1 MQQKIKA
8 IINISN
14 NLYSQNEIQ
23 KSILLN
29 ELIYVKG
36 LVGSGKSYRIAS
48 LYKNLNL
55 NFFIIL
61 NNSEE
66 ASYYLNDFE
75 NFLPKDEVLFFPSSF
90 KKEATQEVYE
100 NSNILSRSE
109 VLKKIK
115 NKTKSKLI
123 VSYSEAIFEKII
135 SQNILNKKTLYFDK
149 VKSFSLDSINELLF
163 KLGFN
168 RVPFVST
175 PGEFS
180 IRGGILD
187 IYSFSYNHPYRLEFF
202 DDKVERICS
211 FNIETQISISA
222 FENITILPNTS
233 NIDFSKKRN
242 SFFDFFPENTVYIFN
257 DFDRTINSLK
267 KLYANA
273 EKLYKSKKTKD
284 YSPETLF
291 ISDNEIIDKI
301 KNKNAIL
308 FESSIYIKKLKKIHV
323 KQYPQPS
330 FNKKFNFLINHLN
343 NNSDKGFKN
352 IIFCSNENQAK
363 RFHDIFQ
370 EMEVNV
376 KYKTIIKPIYK
387 GFEDE
392 EAKISFFTD
401 HQIFERYHK
410 YKLRNNYSN
419 FQNLS
424 LKEIN
429 KLNKGDYVT
438 HIDHGIGK
446 FAGLLK
452 IKINNSLQE
461 SVKILYG
468 DSDILYLSIHSLY
481 KISKY
486 NGKDGAIPKIYKLG
500 SKAWKN
506 LKIKTKKKVKKIAFD
521 LIKLYAKRKEKIG
534 FAFNPDSYLQWE
546 LEASFLFED
555 TPDQTKTTKDVKTDM
570 ESPHPMDRLIC
581 GDVGFGKTE
590 IAIRA
595 AFKAVDNNK
604 QVAVLVPTTILAF
617 QHYNSFLERL
627 KNFPITIDY
636 LNRFRSSKEKNQI
649 SEKLSLG
656 KIDIIIGTHQIVNNI
671 NFKDLGL
678 LIVDEEQKF
687 GVSVKE
693 KLRNLKVNVD
703 VLTLTATP
711 IPRTLQFSLISAR
724 DLSIISTPPP
734 NRYPIQTEIIRF
746 DEKIIKDAIVYEMQR
761 GGQVFFI
768 HNLVSNINE
777 VFEFI
782 ERLVPDAK
790 IVIGHGQM
798 DGKKLEKTMLEFI
811 KGKHDVLIA
820 TTIIENGLD
829 VPNANTI
836 FINNANN
843 FGLSD
848 LHQMRGRVGRSNKK
862 AFCYLIAH
870 ENSNITKEA
879 SKRIKAI
886 EENSNLGSGINI
898 AMKDLEIRGAG
909 NLLGADQSG
918 FINEMGFET
927 YQKILQEAIDEL
939 KEKEFKDL
947 YKSEKIDHQYYVK
960 DIQIDTD
967 LEILIPDDYISDT
980 SERLSQYQEL
990 SKIKDEEKI
999 ENFKIKLQDRFGE
1012 IPIPT
1017 YELIETVKL
1026 KWGLKKIA
1034 IERAVIKNNQFVGY
1048 FINDKNNPF
1057 FNSPIFSS
1065 LISKIQTLNKIV
1077 SIKEKETKKGLRL
1090 LLIIDNIKNI
1100 KNLNKLI
1107 NKLVSLQ

>member
-1 MQQKIKA
+1 M
-8 IINISN
+8 
-14 NLYSQNEIQ
+14 
-23 KSILLN
+23 
-29 ELIYVKG
+29 KG

-48 LYKNLNL
+48 LFKKSSND
-55 NFFIIL
+55 FFVIL
-61 NNSEE
+61 NNQEE
-66 ASYYLNDFE
+66 ATYYLNDFE
-75 NFLPKDEVLFFPSSF
+75 NILSKDEVLFFPSSF
-90 KKEATQEVYE
+90 KKEATQEIYE
-100 NSNILSRSE
+100 NSNILLRSE

-115 NKTKSKLI
+115 NKNKSRLI

-135 SQNILNKKTLYFDK
+135 SQNTLNKKSLK
-149 VKSFSLDSINELLF
+149 INKEKSFSLDSINELLF

-187 IYSFSYNHPYRLEFF
+187 IFSFSYNHPYRLEFF
-202 DDKVERICS
+202 DNKIERICS
-211 FNIETQISISA
+211 FNVETQLSINA
-222 FENITILPNTS
+222 FDSITIIPNTS
-233 NIDFSKKRN
+233 NIDFSNKRD
-242 SFFDFFPENTVYIFN
+242 SIIDFFDENTLYVFN
-257 DFDRTINSLK
+257 DFDQTMKILNQ
-267 KLYANA
+267 LYSGA
-273 EKLYKSKKTKD
+273 EKIYNSKINND
-284 YSPETLF
+284 HAPETLF
-291 ISDNEIIDKI
+291 INDSEIIEKI
-301 KNKNAIL
+301 KNKNTII
-308 FESSIYIKKLKKIHV
+308 FEPSFHIKKIKKI
-323 KQYPQPS
+323 QINQNPQPS
-330 FNKKFNFLINHLN
+330 FNKKFNLLIDHLN
-343 NNSDKGFKN
+343 NNSDKGFEN
-352 IIFCSNENQAK
+352 VIFCSNENQAK

-370 EMEVNV
+370 EMEIPV
-376 KYKTIIKPIYK
+376 KYKTIIKPLYK

-392 EAKISFFTD
+392 EAQISFFTD

-419 FQNLS
+419 YQNLS

-452 IKINNSLQE
+452 IEVNNSFQE
-461 SVKILYG
+461 AVKILYG

-500 SKAWKN
+500 SKVWKN
-506 LKIKTKKKVKKIAFD
+506 LKINTKKKVKKIAFD

-534 FAFNPDSYLQWE
+534 FSFKSDSSLQWE

-555 TPDQTKTTKDVKTDM
+555 TPDQTKTTNDVKSDM
-570 ESPHPMDRLIC
+570 ESPNPMDRLIC

-617 QHYNSFLERL
+617 QHYNSFSERL
-627 KNFPITIDY
+627 KDFPITVDY
-636 LNRFRSSKEKNQI
+636 LNRFRSSKEKKDI
-649 SEKLSLG
+649 SEKLTSG
-656 KIDIIIGTHQIVNNI
+656 KIDILIGTHQIVNNI
-671 NFKDLGL
+671 FFKDLGL

-693 KLRNLKVNVD
+693 KLRNLKINVD

-724 DLSIISTPPP
+724 DLSIITTPPP

-746 DEKIIKDAIVYEMQR
+746 DENIIKEAIIYEMQR

-768 HNLVSNINE
+768 HNLVNNISE
-777 VFEFI
+777 VFELI
-782 ERLVPDAK
+782 QRLVPDAK

-798 DGKKLEKTMLEFI
+798 QGKKLEKTMLEFI
-811 KGKHDVLIA
+811 IGKHDVLIA

-862 AFCYLIAH
+862 AFCYLITP
-870 ENSNITKEA
+870 ENSNMTKEA

-886 EENSNLGSGINI
+886 EENSNLGAGINI

-927 YQKILQEAIDEL
+927 YQKILKEAIDEL
-939 KEKEFKDL
+939 KEKEFKEL
-947 YKSEKIDHQYYVK
+947 YKSEKLDHPYFIK

-967 LEILIPDDYISDT
+967 LEILIPDNYINDT
-980 SERLSQYQEL
+980 TERLSLYQEL
-990 SKIKDEEKI
+990 SVINDKENL
-999 ENFKIKLQDRFGE
+999 ENFKLKLKDRFGI
-1012 IPIPT
+1012 IPNET
-1017 YELIETVKL
+1017 NELIETIKL
-1026 KWGLKKIA
+1026 KWILRKIA
-1034 IERAVIKNNQFVGY
+1034 IEKIVIKKNQFIGY
-1048 FINDKNNPF
+1048 FINNQNNPF
-1057 FNSPIFSS
+1057 FSSNIFSN
-1065 LISKIQTLNKIV
+1065 LISKIQNQNKV
-1077 SIKEKETKKGLRL
+1077 VRIKEKETKKGLRL
-1090 LLIIDNIKNI
+1090 LLIIDNIENI
-1100 KNLNKLI
+1100 KNLNKVI
-1107 NKLVSLQ
+1107 NNLLSS

>member
-1 MQQKIKA
+1 M
-8 IINISN
+8 
-14 NLYSQNEIQ
+14 
-23 KSILLN
+23 LN

-90 KKEATQEVYE
+90 KKEATQDVYE

-115 NKTKSKLI
+115 TKTKSKLI

-211 FNIETQISISA
+211 FNIETQISINA

-233 NIDFSKKRN
+233 NINFSKKRN

-257 DFDRTINSLK
+257 DFDKTIDSLK

-273 EKLYKSKKTKD
+273 EKLHKSKKRED
-284 YSPETLF
+284 YSPENLF
-291 ISDNEIIDKI
+291 INDNEIIDKI

-506 LKIKTKKKVKKIAFD
+506 LKIKTKKKVKQIAFD

-879 SKRIKAI
+879 TKRIKAI

-990 SKIKDEEKI
+990 SKIKDEENI
-999 ENFKIKLQDRFGE
+999 ENFKIRLQDRFGE
-1012 IPIPT
+1012 IPIST

-1026 KWGLKKIA
+1026 KWDLKKIA

-1100 KNLNKLI
+1100 EKLNKLI
-1107 NKLVSLQ
+1107 NKLVSL

>member
-1 MQQKIKA
+1 LQQKIKS
-8 IINISN
+8 IIKISN
-14 NLYSQNEIQ
+14 NLNSQDEIQ
-23 KSILLN
+23 KFILLN

-48 LYKNLNL
+48 LFKNLNL

-75 NFLPKDEVLFFPSSF
+75 NFLPKGEVLFFPSSF
-90 KKEATQEVYE
+90 KKEATQDVYE

-211 FNIETQISISA
+211 FNIQTQISINA

-257 DFDRTINSLK
+257 DFDKTINSLK
-267 KLYANA
+267 KLYTNA
-273 EKLYKSKKTKD
+273 EKLYKSKKRED
-284 YSPETLF
+284 YSPKSLF
-291 ISDNEIIDKI
+291 INDNEIIDKI
-301 KNKNAIL
+301 NNKNAIL
-308 FESSIYIKKLKKIHV
+308 FEPSIYIKKLKKIHV

-486 NGKDGAIPKIYKLG
+486 NGKDGAVPKIYKLG

-798 DGKKLEKTMLEFI
+798 NGKKLEKSMLEFI

-862 AFCYLIAH
+862 AFCYLITH

-886 EENSNLGSGINI
+886 EENSNLGSGLNI

-999 ENFKIKLQDRFGE
+999 ENFKMKLKDRFGE

-1026 KWGLKKIA
+1026 KWVLKKIA
-1034 IERAVIKNNQFVGY
+1034 IERAVIKNNEFVGY

-1057 FNSPIFSS
+1057 FNSRIFSS

-1090 LLIIDNIKNI
+1090 LLIIDNIKTI
-1100 KNLNKLI
+1100 KKLNQVITKL
-1107 NKLVSLQ
+1107 LSL

>member
-1 MQQKIKA
+1 M
-8 IINISN
+8 S
-14 NLYSQNEIQ
+14 
-23 KSILLN
+23 N
-29 ELIYVKG
+29 ELIYIKG
-36 LVGSGKSYRIAS
+36 LVGSGKSFRIAS
-48 LYKNLNL
+48 LFKKSNND
-55 NFFIIL
+55 FFIIL
-61 NNSEE
+61 NNQEE
-66 ASYYLNDFE
+66 ANYYLNDFE
-75 NFLPKDEVLFFPSSF
+75 NILSKDEVLFFPSSF
-90 KKEATQEVYE
+90 KKEATQEIYE
-100 NSNILSRSE
+100 NSNILLRSE
-109 VLKKIK
+109 VLKNINNK
-115 NKTKSKLI
+115 NKSKLI
-123 VSYSEAIFEKII
+123 VSYSEAIFEKIV
-135 SQNILNKKTLYFDK
+135 SQNTLNNKSVYFDK
-149 VKSFSLDSINELLF
+149 LKHFSLDSINELLF

-187 IYSFSYNHPYRLEFF
+187 VYSFSYNHPYRLEFF
-202 DDKVERICS
+202 DDKIERICS
-211 FNIETQISISA
+211 FNVENQLSINA

-233 NIDFSKKRN
+233 NIDFSNKRY
-242 SFFDFFPENTVYIFN
+242 SIFDFFPENTVYVFN
-257 DFDRTINSLK
+257 DFDKTINSLE

-273 EKLYKSKKTKD
+273 EKIYKSKKSED
-284 YSPETLF
+284 YLPKSLF
-291 ISDNEIIDKI
+291 INDPEIIEKI
-301 KNKNAIL
+301 KNKNAII
-308 FESSIYIKKLKKIHV
+308 FEPSIHINKIKKIQIN
-323 KQYPQPS
+323 QYPQPS
-330 FNKKFNFLINHLN
+330 FNKKFNLLIDHLN
-343 NNSDKGFKN
+343 NNSRKGFEN
-352 IIFCSNENQAK
+352 VIFCSNENQAK

-370 EMEVNV
+370 EMEIPV
-376 KYKTIIKPIYK
+376 KYKTIIKPLYK

-392 EAKISFFTD
+392 EAQISFFTD

-419 FQNLS
+419 YQNLT

-429 KLNKGDYVT
+429 KLNKGDYIT

-452 IKINNSLQE
+452 IEVNNSFQE
-461 SVKILYG
+461 AIKILYA

-506 LKIKTKKKVKKIAFD
+506 LKLNTKKKVKKIAFD

-534 FAFNPDSYLQWE
+534 FSFNPDSSLQWE

-555 TPDQTKTTKDVKTDM
+555 TPDQTKATNDVKLDM

-617 QHYNSFLERL
+617 QHYNSFSERL
-627 KNFPITIDY
+627 KDFPITIDY
-636 LNRFRSSKEKNQI
+636 LNRFRSLKEKKEI
-649 SEKLSLG
+649 AEKLNIG
-656 KIDIIIGTHQIVNNI
+656 KIDILIGTHQIVNNI
-671 NFKDLGL
+671 LFKDLGL

-724 DLSIISTPPP
+724 DLSIITTPPP

-746 DEKIIKDAIVYEMQR
+746 DENIIKKAIIYEMQR

-768 HNLVSNINE
+768 HNLVSNISE

-782 ERLVPDAK
+782 QRLVPDAK

-798 DGKKLEKTMLEFI
+798 QGKKLEKTMLEFI

-862 AFCYLIAH
+862 AFCYLITPK
-870 ENSNITKEA
+870 NSNMTSEA

-939 KEKEFKDL
+939 KEKEFKEL
-947 YKSEKIDHQYYVK
+947 YKLEKLDDPYYIK

-967 LEILIPDDYISDT
+967 LEILIPDNYVNDT
-980 SERLSQYQEL
+980 TERLSLYQEL
-990 SKIKDEEKI
+990 SVINDKENL
-999 ENFKIKLQDRFGE
+999 ENFKLKLKDRFGT
-1012 IPIPT
+1012 IPNET
-1017 YELIETVKL
+1017 VELIEMIKL
-1026 KWGLKKIA
+1026 KWILKKIA
-1034 IERAVIKNNQFVGY
+1034 IEKIVIKKNQFTGYFVNNQNNQF
-1048 FINDKNNPF
+1048 
-1057 FNSPIFSS
+1057 FNSNIFSN
-1065 LISKIQTLNKIV
+1065 LILKIQNQNKGFR
-1077 SIKEKETKKGLRL
+1077 IKEKETKKGLRL
-1090 LLIIDNIKNI
+1090 LLIIDNIANI
-1100 KNLNKLI
+1100 KKLNNIINNLLG
-1107 NKLVSLQ
+1107 S

>member
-1 MQQKIKA
+1 MQQKIKS
-8 IINISN
+8 IIKISN
-14 NLYSQNEIQ
+14 NLNSQDEIQ
-23 KSILLN
+23 KFILLN

-48 LYKNLNL
+48 LFKNLNL

-75 NFLPKDEVLFFPSSF
+75 NFLSKDEVLFFPSSF
-90 KKEATQEVYE
+90 KKEATQDVYE

-211 FNIETQISISA
+211 FNIQTQISINA

-257 DFDRTINSLK
+257 DFDKTINSLK
-267 KLYANA
+267 KLYTNA
-273 EKLYKSKKTKD
+273 EKLYKSKKRED
-284 YSPETLF
+284 YSPKSLF
-291 ISDNEIIDKI
+291 INDNEIIDKI
-301 KNKNAIL
+301 NNKNAIL
-308 FESSIYIKKLKKIHV
+308 FEPSIYIKKLKKIHV

-486 NGKDGAIPKIYKLG
+486 NGKDGAVPKIYKLG

-798 DGKKLEKTMLEFI
+798 NGKKLEKSMLEFI

-862 AFCYLIAH
+862 AFCYLITH

-886 EENSNLGSGINI
+886 EENSNLGSGLNI

-999 ENFKIKLQDRFGE
+999 ENFKMKLKDRFGE

-1026 KWGLKKIA
+1026 KWVLKKIA
-1034 IERAVIKNNQFVGY
+1034 IERAVIKNNEFVGY

-1057 FNSPIFSS
+1057 FNSRIFSS

-1090 LLIIDNIKNI
+1090 LLIIDNIKTI
-1100 KNLNKLI
+1100 KKLNQVITKL
-1107 NKLVSLQ
+1107 LSL